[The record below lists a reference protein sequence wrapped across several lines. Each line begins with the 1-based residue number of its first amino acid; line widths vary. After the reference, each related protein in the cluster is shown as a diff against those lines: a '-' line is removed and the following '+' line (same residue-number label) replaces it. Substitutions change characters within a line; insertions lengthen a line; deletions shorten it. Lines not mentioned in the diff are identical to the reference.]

1 MPQPQRSET
10 IVYIGGRKFYV
21 HTVQAGETLYS
32 IARLY
37 GVSEQT
43 LVANNPTMADVVKA
57 DQNVRIPVPAPQPDE
72 TPLTARQERKLRK
85 RFILHTVGAQE
96 TLYAISKRY
105 GISVETLLEDNDNL
119 DPAQLT
125 IGSTRWCAKR
135 RSGRPAMPRTSPSWR
150 STRRS

>member
-105 GISVETLLEDNDNL
+105 GIS
-119 DPAQLT
+119 
-125 IGSTRWCAKR
+125 
-135 RSGRPAMPRTSPSWR
+135 GRDAARGQ
-150 STRRS
+150 